1 MIDNDD
7 QPFSSRSSAWM
18 TRGVSKAFEF
28 SGRNDSYWS
37 RQNRG
42 ALSFTSFTLFVC
54 VRAFD
59 YGGDDDCD
67 GNHDF
72 YESNGDCDRPYNKLD
87 SVPVA
92 STSLIAS
99 LHGQVVRVRSL
110 PEDQYCHQRQEDY
123 HTYQCDQHYATHHHH
138 QQYQVISQPVKQ
150 RLALAHRDHPSVG
163 VQHENFAHLSRM

>member
-1 MIDNDD
+1 MIVLMIDNDD

-42 ALSFTSFTLFVC
+42 ALSFTSFTLLVC
-54 VRAFD
+54 VREFG
-59 YGGDDDCD
+59 YGGDDDCE
-67 GNHDF
+67 GNDEF
-72 YESNGDCDRPYNKLD
+72 YERNGDRPYNKLD

-110 PEDQYCHQRQEDY
+110 PEHHYCQERQED
-123 HTYQCDQHYATHHHH
+123 HQCDQHYATHHHH
-138 QQYQVISQPVKQ
+138 QPVKQ
-150 RLALAHRDHPSVG
+150 RLALAHRDHPSVR